1 MAISKESLISFTL
14 EKMQQ
19 KLACISEPTG
29 TIRSGLIYAGN
40 IHDSIPRQ
48 LLLDNRLSPFDK
60 LTWMMIRLYAQ
71 QNDGATF
78 PTYDELQL
86 QLASPNNKKASRE
99 TISRALLVLRVT
111 GWLSLCRRVRDN
123 SGCIRGNIYMQHD
136 EPISALDA
144 EILDPRWL
152 DILEKSCSHEN
163 KSVRFTARAILQEV
177 KDDPLMKHQHSRIKI
192 IENRLG
198 TAQTPQQV
206 AAEQEAILGSNISPK
221 NKNRTQSKQSK
232 SLSSEIELS
241 QSQPTLEPSSKIELS
256 VKSDG
261 YNGVRNSNHYVRNF
275 THGVKET
282 YVSETSILIFSD
294 KLKERLGKQDS
305 NMLLEQLCDLPTEQ
319 AKLILNQL
327 ESGFESGSV
336 RNPVG
341 YALTLLKSAREGRYS
356 HNANYKNHKVT
367 ESANLE
373 GNKKQIIEKGKK
385 IERKKHPAANTKQ
398 IKEHIYDIRKKLCF
412 PPKHN

>member
-19 KLACISEPTG
+19 KLTHVSEPMG

-48 LLLDNRLSPFDK
+48 LLLDSRLSPFDK
-60 LTWMMIRLYAQ
+60 MAWMIIRLYAQ

-86 QLASPNNKKASRE
+86 QLASPNSQKASRE
-99 TISRALLVLRVT
+99 TISRALLVLRIT
-111 GWLSLCRRVRDN
+111 GWLSLCKQVRDS

-163 KSVRFTARAILQEV
+163 KGVRFTARAILQEV

-198 TAQTPQQV
+198 VVLTPQQL
-206 AAEQEAILGSNISPK
+206 AAEQEAILSENDISSE
-221 NKNRTQSKQSK
+221 NKNRTGSK
-232 SLSSEIELS
+232 S
-241 QSQPTLEPSSKIELS
+241 PSSKSELSHQQPIPTPSSKFELS
-256 VKSDG
+256 VKSSS
-261 YNGVRNSNHYVRNF
+261 YNGVRNSNHYVRNI
-275 THGVKET
+275 THSVKET
-282 YVSETSILIFSD
+282 YVSEESVLVFSEKLERRLD
-294 KLKERLGKQDS
+294 KKDRD
-305 NMLLEQLCDLPTEQ
+305 MLLGQLNDLPIEQ
-319 AKLILNQL
+319 AKSILNQV
-327 ESGFESGSV
+327 ESGFKSGSV

-356 HNANYKNHKVT
+356 HNGHYKN
-367 ESANLE
+367 NR
-373 GNKKQIIEKGKK
+373 IEEKRTV
-385 IERKKHPAANTKQ
+385 ERKNTSVTTDSAKQ
-398 IKEHIYDIRKKLCF
+398 IKKHISDIRKNLCF
-412 PPKHN
+412 PPKQN

>member
-19 KLACISEPTG
+19 KLTHVSEPMG

-48 LLLDNRLSPFDK
+48 LLLDSRLSPFDK
-60 LTWMMIRLYAQ
+60 MAWMMIRLYAQ

-86 QLASPNNKKASRE
+86 QLASPNSKKASKK
-99 TISRALLVLRVT
+99 TISRALLVLRIT
-111 GWLSLCRRVRDN
+111 GWLSLCKQVRDS

-152 DILEKSCSHEN
+152 DILEKSCFHKN
-163 KSVRFTARAILQEV
+163 KGVRFTARAILQEV

-198 TAQTPQQV
+198 VALTPQQL
-206 AAEQEAILGSNISPK
+206 AAEQDIILSDNDISSK
-221 NKNRTQSKQSK
+221 NKNRTQPK
-232 SLSSEIELS
+232 SLSSKSELS
-241 QSQPTLEPSSKIELS
+241 QSPPILEPSSKIELS
-256 VKSDG
+256 IKSSS
-261 YNGVRNSNHYVRNF
+261 YNGVRNSNHYIRNF
-275 THGVKET
+275 THSVKET
-282 YVSETSILIFSD
+282 YVSEESVLIFSD

-305 NMLLEQLCDLPTEQ
+305 NMLLSQLGDLPIEQ
-319 AKLILNQL
+319 AKSILNQL
-327 ESGFESGSV
+327 EAGFESGSV

-341 YALTLLKSAREGRYS
+341 YALTLLKSAREGRYL
-356 HNANYKNHKVT
+356 HNGNYKKNRAE
-367 ESANLE
+367 ESVSVG
-373 GNKKQIIEKGKK
+373 GNKKQMAEERKVERKNTAITTDSAKQIEK
-385 IERKKHPAANTKQ
+385 
-398 IKEHIYDIRKKLCF
+398 HISDIRKRLCF
-412 PPKHN
+412 PPK